1 MIGKLTGRVDYVA
14 HDHAL
19 IETAGVGYVVHCSPR
34 TLASLPP
41 AGEVAAL
48 YTEMLVREDLIQLFG
63 FATVAEREWHRL
75 LISVQGVG
83 AKVSLAILGALGPE
97 GVGRAIA
104 LGDSASV
111 KTAPGVGLKLATRIV
126 NELKD
131 KAPAVMALGA
141 RGAKLAAVLDE
152 VIDASDTVTKLRPV
166 NGRKPTAKPSPS
178 AAAQADALSALANL
192 GYAPGEAAA
201 AVAEAAGANPEAT
214 EQALIKAALRSLAR
228 AV

>member
-1 MIGKLTGRVDYVA
+1 MIGKLTGRVDYIA
-14 HDHAL
+14 EDHAL
-19 IETAGVGYVVHCSPR
+19 IETAGVGYVVHCSQR
-34 TLASLPP
+34 TLAALPP
-41 AGEVAAL
+41 AGEIAAL
-48 YTEMLVREDLIQLFG
+48 YTEMLVREDLLQLFG
-63 FATVAEREWHRL
+63 FSTVAEREWHRL

-111 KTAPGVGLKLATRIV
+111 KTAPGVGPKLATRIV

-141 RGAKLAAVLDE
+141 RGAQLAE
-152 VIDASDTVTKLRPV
+152 VIDASDTVEAL
-166 NGRKPTAKPSPS
+166 KPAKGAKPRTAKPSP
-178 AAAQADALSALANL
+178 AVAAQADALSALANL

-201 AVAEAAGANPEAT
+201 AVAEVAGADPEAD
-214 EQALIKAALRSLAR
+214 EQALIKSALKTLAK
-228 AV
+228 AL

>member
-1 MIGKLTGRVDYVA
+1 MIGKLTGRVDYIA
-14 HDHAL
+14 EDHAL
-19 IETAGVGYVVHCSPR
+19 IETAGVGYVVHCSHR
-34 TLASLPP
+34 TLAALPP
-41 AGEVAAL
+41 VGEVAAL
-48 YTEMLVREDLIQLFG
+48 YTEMLVREDLLQLFG
-63 FATVAEREWHRL
+63 FSTVAEREWHRL

-111 KTAPGVGLKLATRIV
+111 KTAPGVGPKLATRIV

-141 RGAKLAAVLDE
+141 RGAQLAE
-152 VIDASDTVTKLRPV
+152 VVDASDTVRAL
-166 NGRKPTAKPSPS
+166 KPAKGAESSTARSSPA

-201 AVAEAAGANPEAT
+201 AVAEVAGAEPEAD
-214 EQALIKAALRSLAR
+214 EQTLIKSALKTLAK
-228 AV
+228 AL